1 MRASARFGVREA
13 PAFQGSAAVARR
25 RRGGR
30 SRTERLQDSFALR
43 IELLG
48 FKRQSRP
55 GPCHVGQDGAHPQVR
70 RAISHLPAFDGTLSA
85 LDRSNHRHPAAHAH
99 RPRGRR
105 STLYDNCNR
114 SSHMDR
120 SWNEK
125 NFIAM
130 SRIPDRR
137 PRASSRFRLM
147 EPRLLS
153 AGAGCVFN
161 PGHPSGRRLRDAN
174 SIDSIAMQA
183 HCGA

>member
-1 MRASARFGVREA
+1 MSPPSSGNRGFNRPPCKAKLWRGEKQPAGRRFCCLRPPRTPAAIENQRREGGGTMRASARFGVREA

-85 LDRSNHRHPAAHAH
+85 LDRSNHRHPAGHAH
-99 RPRGRR
+99 RPRLFVATIRQLQPVSPHATR
-105 STLYDNCNR
+105 S
-114 SSHMDR
+114 
-120 SWNEK
+120 E
-125 NFIAM
+125 
-130 SRIPDRR
+130 
-137 PRASSRFRLM
+137 
-147 EPRLLS
+147 
-153 AGAGCVFN
+153 
-161 PGHPSGRRLRDAN
+161 
-174 SIDSIAMQA
+174 
-183 HCGA
+183 